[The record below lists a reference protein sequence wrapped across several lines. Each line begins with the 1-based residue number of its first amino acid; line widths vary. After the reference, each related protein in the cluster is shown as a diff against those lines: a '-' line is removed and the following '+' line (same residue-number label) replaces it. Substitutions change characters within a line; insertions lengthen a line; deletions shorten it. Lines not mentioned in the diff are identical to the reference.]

1 MAEESEK
8 EVMFMN
14 REISKMP
21 CFRETFLYSI
31 SSGLAVGLIHF
42 MLTSKVQRSSHLAFG
57 TYGCVTLAYW
67 SYCRYNFSKQKFH
80 MSKIQSA
87 MKNHALYEGT
97 EMEKQIKKID

>member
-67 SYCRYNFSKQKFH
+67 VQRQNRKGCPSVQEILKK
-80 MSKIQSA
+80 
-87 MKNHALYEGT
+87 KNYFFL
-97 EMEKQIKKID
+97 QN